1 MVTVWTLALVIGAGL
16 AVAAWRTTSAW
27 RRRRRYRAT
36 LLLGR
41 QLFRRRREWLEAEF
55 LSLASVTGRPRDLV
69 WSNCEFANDV
79 AFARDR
85 GTGQLRA
92 LVGITLRLD
101 GPGGELFPV
110 SSTVKAARVGT
121 AVFHFD
127 GQRWSSDGRAIFNL
141 NPREAI
147 SRLRH
152 EIELVD

>member
-1 MVTVWTLALVIGAGL
+1 MVALWTLALVVGAGL
-16 AVAAWRTTSAW
+16 VVVAWRTTAAW
-27 RRRRRYRAT
+27 RRRRHYREA
-36 LLLGR
+36 LLLAR

-55 LSLASVTGRPRDLV
+55 LSLASGTARPRELV

-101 GPGGELFPV
+101 VPGGKLFPV
-110 SSTVKAARVGT
+110 GGVLKTARLGT

-141 NPREAI
+141 NPKEAI

-152 EIELVD
+152 EMELVD